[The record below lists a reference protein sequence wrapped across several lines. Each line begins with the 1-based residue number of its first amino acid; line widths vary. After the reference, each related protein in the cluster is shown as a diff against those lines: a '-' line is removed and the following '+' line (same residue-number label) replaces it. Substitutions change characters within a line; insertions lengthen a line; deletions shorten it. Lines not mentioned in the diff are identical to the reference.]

1 MTIPES
7 VFCTEAGTLPD
18 DSRGQKVMRKTLKA
32 ATSRWTYTSLTALGE
47 DIVFARVLAGL
58 HFQFSM
64 DAGRALGLAVNAH
77 VIENN
82 FRPTD
87 GDD

>member
-1 MTIPES
+1 MASMFGRPRASKLVES
-7 VFCTEAGTLPD
+7 VPSFFETDAVE
-18 DSRGQKVMRKTLKA
+18 
-32 ATSRWTYTSLTALGE
+32 WTILGE